1 MSRTDLKLW
10 LRLKPKKIGFCLF
23 FSKILSESARNPIV
37 LPEPYLVLITVIR
50 IKSLVCAE
58 NFYKKSLGIP
68 VGIINN
74 GTYRYSKTCLYE
86 RFFLMFLAIGELN
99 KLKSWSEPVFFRQLR
114 LQQNSN
120 RLRTTVCKLYRYRYI
135 LKKIW
140 IRVNAMMRP
149 VSDPN

>member
-1 MSRTDLKLW
+1 MNRTDLKLW

-23 FSKILSESARNPIV
+23 FYKILSESARNPIV

-86 RFFLMFLAIGELN
+86 RFFLMFVAIGERN
-99 KLKSWSEPVFFRQLR
+99 KCGSEPIHFRQLR

-120 RLRTTVCKLYRYRYI
+120 RLSTPVCKLYRYRYI

-140 IRVNAMMRP
+140 IQVNAMMQP